1 MADRNIEVE
10 VDLDLNEN
18 VQVKQNMNVIKTRAE
33 TYQRM
38 ASDLNTSSNSNIK
51 TRKMNFIKCIE
62 HFEESTKDSWS
73 IVNTNCMHMFTFLC
87 PMIKEVVGQ
96 IFINKK
102 TYIYLPNRIFT
113 HFHIIFFYI
122 LYSCF

>member
-33 TYQRM
+33 TYQHM

-62 HFEESTKDSWS
+62 HLKNQQK
-73 IVNTNCMHMFTFLC
+73 IVGPL
-87 PMIKEVVGQ
+87 
-96 IFINKK
+96 
-102 TYIYLPNRIFT
+102 
-113 HFHIIFFYI
+113 
-122 LYSCF
+122 